1 MKRYLSVFLAVLLT
15 AAFSCGALADYD
27 PATAAFTAYDT
38 GSSDVEFNPAAG
50 TYADYVQLNGQQGF
64 AIFGSDGTLLSD
76 ACYPTMQYCG
86 SDEPYYVVASEGDD
100 VANRWGLVDGYTGQ
114 LSVPTQ
120 YFTIAYLSDRWQVGV
135 VVTEG
140 SESSYDFRASQD
152 DGYVYYSADHF
163 DVYYGGALVG
173 TLERDAVDA
182 GDPSYS
188 ANAYGDY
195 LYVEDREGKLRC
207 FDKTLTASAYPS
219 EFGESSYSEYTWEGV
234 HKGSNQQ
241 AFAPDCTLTPDE
253 VGNPYLTDG
262 GILYDLQGNMV
273 LRAPSGIYLREY
285 EPGNAYIA
293 ASFDDKVGV
302 LSLATGEEVVPFE
315 YDELLTFEGELFHD
329 GYQFLVKDG
338 KVGAVNEQGEVTC
351 PFTYS
356 EDSVDSSLYS
366 PAPVRVVKDS
376 DGSMIVLSAAV
387 GELPTRYADATVS
400 YDSDAPYVVVE
411 DAEGQVGVI
420 DMYGNT
426 IIPFSADQ
434 SVYGVEISADG
445 SVVCVC
451 NDDSY
456 TYTLYTLQQSEA
468 APAADNAVSSAQE
481 SDEAQALMPES
492 LALEA
497 LTSEAE
503 TPEAESTADDA
514 TWTCACGQEGNTG
527 SFCPA
532 CGAAR
537 PLTACP
543 NCGYA
548 PADGALPNFCP
559 ECGTALQ

>member
-27 PATAAFTAYDT
+27 PAAAAFTAYDT

-140 SESSYDFRASQD
+140 SESSYDFRTSQD

-219 EFGESSYSEYTWEGV
+219 EFGEGSYSEYTWEGV

-285 EPGNAYIA
+285 EP
-293 ASFDDKVGV
+293 
-302 LSLATGEEVVPFE
+302 T
-315 YDELLTFEGELFHD
+315 
-329 GYQFLVKDG
+329 
-338 KVGAVNEQGEVTC
+338 
-351 PFTYS
+351 
-356 EDSVDSSLYS
+356 S
-366 PAPVRVVKDS
+366 PP
-376 DGSMIVLSAAV
+376 
-387 GELPTRYADATVS
+387 
-400 YDSDAPYVVVE
+400 
-411 DAEGQVGVI
+411 
-420 DMYGNT
+420 
-426 IIPFSADQ
+426 
-434 SVYGVEISADG
+434 
-445 SVVCVC
+445 
-451 NDDSY
+451 
-456 TYTLYTLQQSEA
+456 
-468 APAADNAVSSAQE
+468 
-481 SDEAQALMPES
+481 
-492 LALEA
+492 
-497 LTSEAE
+497 
-503 TPEAESTADDA
+503 
-514 TWTCACGQEGNTG
+514 
-527 SFCPA
+527 
-532 CGAAR
+532 
-537 PLTACP
+537 PLTTRSAC
-543 NCGYA
+543 
-548 PADGALPNFCP
+548 
-559 ECGTALQ
+559 

>member
-140 SESSYDFRASQD
+140 SESSYDFRTSQD

-219 EFGESSYSEYTWEGV
+219 EFGEGSYSEYTWEGV

-285 EPGNAYIA
+285 EMSRWAEICGYPLFPKDLCGVGENLKRKEIKALMTQWDKEFDSRIYNLFMSTTRVA
-293 ASFDDKVGV
+293 ASQLADK
-302 LSLATGEEVVPFE
+302 
-315 YDELLTFEGELFHD
+315 
-329 GYQFLVKDG
+329 
-338 KVGAVNEQGEVTC
+338 
-351 PFTYS
+351 
-356 EDSVDSSLYS
+356 
-366 PAPVRVVKDS
+366 
-376 DGSMIVLSAAV
+376 
-387 GELPTRYADATVS
+387 
-400 YDSDAPYVVVE
+400 
-411 DAEGQVGVI
+411 
-420 DMYGNT
+420 
-426 IIPFSADQ
+426 
-434 SVYGVEISADG
+434 
-445 SVVCVC
+445 
-451 NDDSY
+451 
-456 TYTLYTLQQSEA
+456 TLYDFTHFCRIADCNA
-468 APAADNAVSSAQE
+468 AH
-481 SDEAQALMPES
+481 
-492 LALEA
+492 
-497 LTSEAE
+497 E
-503 TPEAESTADDA
+503 TDD
-514 TWTCACGQEGNTG
+514 
-527 SFCPA
+527 
-532 CGAAR
+532 
-537 PLTACP
+537 
-543 NCGYA
+543 
-548 PADGALPNFCP
+548 
-559 ECGTALQ
+559 